1 MSDNKKT
8 GTMTMTSAMMG
19 LGEKPWFPVTV
30 TITQANAAITLNAD
44 GSWVGDIEAVRAAL
58 AEGKGWQNG
67 NDRVLLWLLLRE
79 MQRGEAP

>member
-1 MSDNKKT
+1 MTSN
-8 GTMTMTSAMMG
+8 MTMG
-19 LGEKPWFPVTV
+19 FNENPWFPVIV
-30 TITQANAAITLNAD
+30 TIKPANIVITLNAD
-44 GSWVGDIEAVRAAL
+44 GSWAGDIDEVRAAL